1 MRAKY
6 LIVGFIIAIY
16 AGCVSVDI
24 KTEIPEITFYDISM
38 HTQKILKN
46 PKQSYGTIISAA
58 MPYDSTDIYKL
69 DSQTLRTRILPN
81 AQWVSKPKEMLISTL
96 GAMMSERRL
105 SLIKPPFGS
114 VKVSKIIKLHIDK
127 ILIIQRD
134 GGEYATL
141 SMHYDLL
148 NAKDASLIK
157 NGVIVREKEISNMH
171 EFAPVFLELSQEVLS
186 EIIEQ
191 ILLF

>member
-1 MRAKY
+1 VKTKY
-6 LIVGFIIAIY
+6 MLIGCIVALY

-24 KTEIPEITFYDISM
+24 KTEIPEVSFYDISL
-38 HTQKILKN
+38 HTQKVLKN

-81 AQWVSKPKEMLISTL
+81 AQWVSKPKEMLVATL
-96 GAMMSERRL
+96 GGMMSERGL

-114 VKVSKIIKLHIDK
+114 VKVGKILKLHIDK
-127 ILIIQRD
+127 ILIIQKE

-141 SMHYDLL
+141 SVHYDLL
-148 NAKDASLIK
+148 NAKDASLLK
-157 NGVIVREKEISNMH
+157 NGIIVRQKEIANMQD
-171 EFAPVFLELSQEVLS
+171 FAPVFLELSQEVLS
-186 EIIEQ
+186 EVIGQ
-191 ILLF
+191 IL

>member
-6 LIVGFIIAIY
+6 ILIGLVVALY

-24 KTEIPEITFYDISM
+24 KTEIPEVSFYDISL

-46 PKQSYGTIISAA
+46 PKQSYGTILSAA

-69 DSQTLRTRILPN
+69 DSQTLRTRILSN
-81 AQWVSKPKEMLISTL
+81 AQWVSKPKEMLIATL
-96 GAMMSERRL
+96 SSMMSDRGL

-114 VKVSKIIKLHIDK
+114 VKVGKILKIHIDK
-127 ILIIQRD
+127 ILVIHKD
-134 GGEYATL
+134 GKDYATL
-141 SMHYDLL
+141 SVHYDLL
-148 NAKDASLIK
+148 NAKDASLVK
-157 NGVIVREKEISNMH
+157 NGIIVREKEIPHMQN
-171 EFAPVFLELSQEVLS
+171 FAPVFLELSQKVLA

-191 ILLF
+191 II

>member
-1 MRAKY
+1 MKTKY
-6 LIVGFIIAIY
+6 MLIGCIVALY

-24 KTEIPEITFYDISM
+24 KTEIPEVSFYDISL
-38 HTQKILKN
+38 HTQKVLKN

-81 AQWVSKPKEMLISTL
+81 AQWVSKPKEMLVATL
-96 GAMMSERRL
+96 GGMMSERGL

-114 VKVSKIIKLHIDK
+114 VKVGKILKLHIDK
-127 ILIIQRD
+127 ILIIQKE

-141 SMHYDLL
+141 SVHYDLL
-148 NAKDASLIK
+148 NAKDASLLK
-157 NGVIVREKEISNMH
+157 NGIIVRQKEIANMQD
-171 EFAPVFLELSQEVLS
+171 FAPVFLELSQEVLS
-186 EIIEQ
+186 EVIGQ
-191 ILLF
+191 IL

>member
-1 MRAKY
+1 MKTKY
-6 LIVGFIIAIY
+6 ILIGCIVALY

-24 KTEIPEITFYDISM
+24 KTEIPEVSFYDISL
-38 HTQKILKN
+38 HTQKVLKN

-81 AQWVSKPKEMLISTL
+81 AQWVSKPKEMLVATL
-96 GAMMSERRL
+96 GGMMSERGL

-114 VKVSKIIKLHIDK
+114 VKVGKILKLHIDK
-127 ILIIQRD
+127 ILIIQKE

-141 SMHYDLL
+141 SVHYDLL
-148 NAKDASLIK
+148 NAKDVSLLK
-157 NGVIVREKEISNMH
+157 NGIIVRQKEIANMQD
-171 EFAPVFLELSQEVLS
+171 FAPVFLELSQEVLS
-186 EIIEQ
+186 EVIGQ
-191 ILLF
+191 IL

>member
-1 MRAKY
+1 MKTKY
-6 LIVGFIIAIY
+6 ILIGCIVALY

-24 KTEIPEITFYDISM
+24 KTEIPEVSFYDISL
-38 HTQKILKN
+38 HTQKVLKN

-81 AQWVSKPKEMLISTL
+81 AQWVSKPKEMLVATL
-96 GAMMSERRL
+96 GGMMSERGL

-114 VKVSKIIKLHIDK
+114 VKVGKILKLHIDK
-127 ILIIQRD
+127 ILIIQKE

-141 SMHYDLL
+141 SVHYDLL
-148 NAKDASLIK
+148 NAKDASLLK
-157 NGVIVREKEISNMH
+157 NGIIVRQKEIANMQD
-171 EFAPVFLELSQEVLS
+171 FAPVFLELSQEVLS
-186 EIIEQ
+186 EVIGQ
-191 ILLF
+191 IL